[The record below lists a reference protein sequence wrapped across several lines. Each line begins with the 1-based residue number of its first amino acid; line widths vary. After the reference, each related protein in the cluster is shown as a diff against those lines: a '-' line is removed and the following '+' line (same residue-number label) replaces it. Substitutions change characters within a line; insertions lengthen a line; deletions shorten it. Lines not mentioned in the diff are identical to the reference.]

1 MKKHYVISYEVVG
14 NRRIDTVGFMAKN
27 IADAVDQFINWEQN
41 TNGFKWTYNEDAI
54 VRIDSK

>member
-14 NRRIDTVGFMAKN
+14 SRRIDTVGFMAKN
-27 IADAVDQFINWEQN
+27 IADAVEQFTNWVQN

-54 VRIDSK
+54 VRIDNK

>member
-1 MKKHYVISYEVVG
+1 MKKHYVISYEIVG

-27 IADAVDQFINWEQN
+27 IADAVEQFTNWEQN

-54 VRIDSK
+54 VRIENK

>member
-14 NRRIDTVGFMAKN
+14 NRRIDTIGFMAKN
-27 IADAVDQFINWEQN
+27 IADAVDQFTSWEQK

>member
-27 IADAVDQFINWEQN
+27 IADAVEQFTNWEQN

-54 VRIDSK
+54 VRIDNK

>member
-27 IADAVDQFINWEQN
+27 IADAVEQFTNWEI
-41 TNGFKWTYNEDAI
+41 GRAH
-54 VRIDSK
+54 V

>member
-14 NRRIDTVGFMAKN
+14 SRRIDTVGFMAKN
-27 IADAVDQFINWEQN
+27 TADAVEQFTNWEQN
-41 TNGFKWTYNEDAI
+41 TRGFKWTYNEDAI

>member
-14 NRRIDTVGFMAKN
+14 SRRIDSVGFMAKN
-27 IADAVDQFINWEQN
+27 IADAVDQFTNWEQN